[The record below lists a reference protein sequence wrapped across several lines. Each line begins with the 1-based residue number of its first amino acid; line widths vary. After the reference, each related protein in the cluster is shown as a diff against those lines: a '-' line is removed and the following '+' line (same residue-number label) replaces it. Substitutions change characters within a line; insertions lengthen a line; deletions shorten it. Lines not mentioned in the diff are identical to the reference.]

1 MLSYNKA
8 NIIYWSLRQL
18 SLISSKCPIYNSY
31 ISRAASCPGP
41 GSPCGW
47 DYYYSGGENAH
58 DLKGA
63 LVGGPNQ
70 QDQWNDDRTNY
81 AVSSYPPVPNRVNNF
96 NFRLMR

>member
-1 MLSYNKA
+1 MLLPTCCSLLSY
-8 NIIYWSLRQL
+8 QL
-18 SLISSKCPIYNSY
+18 KSKVLLYFNYINN

-81 AVSSYPPVPNRVNNF
+81 AVSVINICHIGLINF
-96 NFRLMR
+96 ISDQ